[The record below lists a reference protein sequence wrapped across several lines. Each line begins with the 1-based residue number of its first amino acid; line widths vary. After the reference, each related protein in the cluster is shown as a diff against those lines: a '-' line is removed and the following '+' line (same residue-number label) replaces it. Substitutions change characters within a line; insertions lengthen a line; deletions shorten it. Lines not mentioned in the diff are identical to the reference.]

1 MKRGE
6 NMESAIIA
14 SIVTAV
20 LTLMGTL
27 YIQKRNNDH
36 KYKRAALY
44 LYLNL
49 RQLKKEIDD
58 DKKNIDSRT
67 QCNLMPYPNQ
77 IDYISVICSLNEKLS
92 KEDILSINEF
102 YEKVKILNNAKM
114 GYAQAESNYYI
125 FLTTGQNMGNPYD
138 VPRNNMYQCFTQ
150 WINVVCND
158 ENYKKNIV
166 EIISKLE
173 KMKDK

>member
-1 MKRGE
+1 
-6 NMESAIIA
+6 MESAIIA

-20 LTLMGTL
+20 LTLIGTL
-27 YIQKRNNDH
+27 YIQKRNNEH

-58 DKKNIDSRT
+58 DKT

-114 GYAQAESNYYI
+114 SYAQAESNYYI

-150 WINVVCND
+150 WINAVCND